1 MDPDTLKI
9 LSSFI
14 GVIGGGIGVIGGVLG
29 FYTFIDNNILRFK
42 PRFNISERLFF
53 SFDGK
58 TPPSGLRGRTLKSI
72 IFQIEITNGRNK
84 IGRIDDF
91 AIRIYNDSTTQ
102 PQAYM
107 LYSEHILDRLPSKPA
122 SFDKEKINSFSPL
135 SILGRSTKNTVIE
148 FTPGQNGK
156 IHIPTDS
163 YLKMELLYA
172 LPNKKWKIAGKYTP
186 GKFADCEK
194 DNSSQ
199 DVVEYTLLGNTVE
212 RNKIEKILKQ
222 PPSALYKG
230 VSGKQIDYYLRKPIW
245 ATKKIV
251 SYPFKVLKVIVDVFI
266 LIVRHVIFTT
276 LILPL
281 INKKSQKL
289 PRLTF
294 GFPRAHLKSDTE
306 KTLIR
311 LKEKSQ
317 EIADNIN
324 KNADSAAQIKIIPDS
339 RGFSIQRAKLTIKFY
354 PSGEGYITVQDT
366 DGYPQKFLFSMQLY
380 EYPFGIRLWK
390 VNNKVMTVDSACILF
405 MDSFILLAY

>member
-1 MDPDTLKI
+1 MNPDTLKF

-42 PRFNISERLFF
+42 PHFNISERLFF
-53 SFDGK
+53 SFDEN
-58 TPPSGLRGRTLKSI
+58 TPPSGMRGKLLKSI
-72 IFQIEITNGRNK
+72 IFQIEIINGRNK

-102 PQAYM
+102 PQVYM
-107 LYSEHILDRLPSKPA
+107 LYAESVLDRLPSKPT
-122 SFDKEKINSFSPL
+122 SFDKEKFNFFSPL

-148 FTPGQNGK
+148 FTPGQYGK

-172 LPNKKWKIAGKYTP
+172 LPNKKWKIAGKYIPNQFT
-186 GKFADCEK
+186 DYEK
-194 DNSSQ
+194 DNSLQ
-199 DVVEYTLLGNTVE
+199 GIAEYTLLDKTVE
-212 RNKIEKILKQ
+212 RNKIGKTLKQ

-230 VSGKQIDYYLRKPIW
+230 ISGKQIGYYLRKPIW
-245 ATKKIV
+245 ITKKIV
-251 SYPFKVLKVIVDVFI
+251 SYPFKILKVIIDI
-266 LIVRHVIFTT
+266 LILSVRHIIFIN

-289 PRLTF
+289 PKLSF
-294 GFPRAHLKSDTE
+294 GFPRAHLKNDTT
-306 KTLIR
+306 KTIMR

-324 KNADSAAQIKIIPDS
+324 KTADSAAQIKILPNS
-339 RGFSIQRAKLTIKFY
+339 QGFSIQRAKLTIKFY
-354 PSGEGYITVQDT
+354 PSGEGHITVQDT